1 MIDPPATL
9 TANRR
14 PLSALSL
21 RTGWTVASSTVAKAW
36 NDRILG
42 MSAESAFWQLLS
54 LPSLVLALLGA
65 VGFVG
70 RHYGPQTLATV
81 EKQILEVAAGVLAP
95 SAVHDVI
102 APILNE
108 VLTKGRFDVVSIGG
122 ILSLWA
128 GSSAMATFVNTIT
141 IAYDQRDLR
150 GAIRSR
156 LLALWLYVVSLAIL
170 VIVLPL
176 LVIGPSKLREI
187 TPDSWQGA
195 TDGAIRYGFWPVLGG
210 LLLLAVAALYHY
222 ATPVKLRWRRAW
234 PGAALAVAV
243 MVLGA
248 LGLRVYIAHIT
259 GRTAV
264 YGVLAAPIAA
274 LLFFYIMGFAVLLG
288 AELNATLERL
298 WPRGTRGGHLRQLTS
313 RLPER
318 LRPTDP
324 DE

>member
-9 TANRR
+9 TASRR
-14 PLSALSL
+14 PARALSP
-21 RTGWTVASSTVAKAW
+21 RTVWTVAASTVSKAW
-36 NDRILG
+36 HDRILG
-42 MSAESAFWQLLS
+42 LSAESAFWQLLS

-70 RHYGPQTLATV
+70 RHYGPRTLATV
-81 EKQILEVAAGVLAP
+81 EKQILEVARDVLAP
-95 SAVHDVI
+95 SAVNDVI
-102 APILNE
+102 EPILNQ

-122 ILSLWA
+122 VLSLWA
-128 GSSAMATFVNTIT
+128 GSSAMATFVNTIS
-141 IAYDQRDLR
+141 IAYDQRDMR

-156 LLALWLYVVSLAIL
+156 VLALWLYLVSLAIL
-170 VIVLPL
+170 VVVLPL
-176 LVIGPSKLREI
+176 LVLGPSKLHQI
-187 TPDSWQGA
+187 TPGSWRGA
-195 TDGAIRYGFWPVLGG
+195 TDEAVRYGFWPVLCG

-243 MVLGA
+243 LVFGA

-274 LLFFYIMGFAVLLG
+274 LLFFYILGFGVLLG
-288 AELNATLERL
+288 AEFNATLERL
-298 WPRGTRGGHLRQLTS
+298 WPRGRRPARMH
-313 RLPER
+313 RLSALLPAR
-318 LRPTDP
+318 LRPHGP
-324 DE
+324 AQ